1 MKKRLSN
8 TELSNRGLQWVEFSN
23 KVLNH
28 IETYT
33 VPQYGDKPY
42 DSVYEWNSKECFVN
56 INKYIKRFGNNSRD
70 NQEFLDMIK
79 IAHYACLTHDKM
91 KNENMK
97 KQLKH
102 EHYEGRMKS
111 LLESLIISEF
121 YNKNEKVQIT
131 VTEL

>member
-33 VPQYGDKPY
+33 VPQYGDKPC
-42 DSVYEWNSKECFVN
+42 DSVSEWNSKECFVN